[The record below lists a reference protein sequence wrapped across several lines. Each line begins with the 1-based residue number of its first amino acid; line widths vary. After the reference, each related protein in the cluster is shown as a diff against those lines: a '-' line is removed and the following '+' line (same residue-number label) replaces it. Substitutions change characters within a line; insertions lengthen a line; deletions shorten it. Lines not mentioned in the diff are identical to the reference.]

1 MRLPLPYFAQSM
13 RPGDII
19 EAPNMGDARDLPGE
33 RGRQRT
39 RGGSWPVSRLIAIAA
54 AVAVALAALPAVASA
69 KNGVSKIVTY
79 ITTYTGHYDF
89 VELRKDVDY
98 AGRTTVSTQNQGYT
112 WQEEDKD
119 VIVPRGNG
127 TVKETRYTTL
137 DASGDYDGS
146 IYGQPPTHCAYSS
159 SPGKEFKSNVLGDP
173 EGVRPVHGNPLIPYA
188 WRLPE
193 IVGTLGIKSSCGPQ
207 SGEVL
212 EFTPLQTGTIGAPI
226 EVTNDF
232 SDAFVGSDAVRF
244 KDMPARHPING
255 SIPLGT
261 QQLANGGYD
270 SAQVTLVGGV
280 EFARWGDP
288 RNNNKVGN
296 LLLNDLL
303 EALGAEASG
312 DGSAMADGENDTI
325 LVPGMVPGTV
335 TTEVTGTVTWT
346 NGSGARD
353 AAAQPTTLYTGK
365 ATINGDNAVTMT
377 VKPTAAGRA
386 ALAAAHPSIP
396 ITLRATFN
404 PSGNGKKTTKS
415 LIGTLGSGLS

>member
-1 MRLPLPYFAQSM
+1 MW
-13 RPGDII
+13 
-19 EAPNMGDARDLPGE
+19 DARDLPGE
-33 RGRQRT
+33 RAQQRA
-39 RGGSWPVSRLIAIAA
+39 RGDRWPVSRLIAIAA
-54 AVAVALAALPAVASA
+54 AAAAALALAFAAFPAVGSA
-69 KNGVSKIVTY
+69 KSGVSKIVTY
-79 ITTYTGHYDF
+79 ITTYTGRYDF

-112 WQEEDKD
+112 WQEEDRD
-119 VIVPRGNG
+119 VLVPRGNG
-127 TVKETRYTTL
+127 TVKETRYTTV

-146 IYGQPPTHCAYSS
+146 LDGQPIHCAYSS
-159 SPGKEFKSNVLGDP
+159 SPGKELKSNVLGDP
-173 EGVRPVHGNPLIPYA
+173 EGVRPVHGNPLIPYE

-193 IVGTLGIKSSCGPQ
+193 VVGTLGITSSCAP
-207 SGEVL
+207 SGEALV
-212 EFTPLQTGTIGAPI
+212 FTPLQTGTIGAPI
-226 EVTNDF
+226 EITNGF
-232 SDAFVGSDAVRF
+232 RDAFEASDAVRF

-303 EALGAEASG
+303 EALGASASG
-312 DGSAMADGENDTI
+312 NGSAIADGENDTL

-346 NGSGARD
+346 NGPRARD

-386 ALAAAHPSIP
+386 ALAVGHPSIP

-404 PSGNGKKTTKS
+404 PSGNGKNTTKS
-415 LIGTLGSGLS
+415 LTGTLGSRLS